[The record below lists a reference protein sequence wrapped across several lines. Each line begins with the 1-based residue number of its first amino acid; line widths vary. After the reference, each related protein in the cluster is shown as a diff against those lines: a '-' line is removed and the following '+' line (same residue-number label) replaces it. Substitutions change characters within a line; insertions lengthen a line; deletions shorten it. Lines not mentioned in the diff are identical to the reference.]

1 LVAAYVLAQPAPVP
15 VPRPR
20 ERVIPDNILYFPRP
34 DPTPKPMVPAPVPV
48 PAPAPVT
55 VTPKPTPA
63 ETHIF
68 RMGNHNYF
76 QLTPRPQDASGL
88 SFQFTR
94 PPFGSKYMETTL
106 EAVNATGVLTAVPD
120 GGDHVSVRP
129 RNITELSEWI
139 ATRPNANESPIPIA
153 CCCTRLRGK
162 EFSCMQDSNKHDL
175 SALSWDRSPVLQL
188 EAIHGIVADEML
200 DPSLL
205 LQDNIPK
212 SCWKNAALILAQ
224 WGSPRIDGVVPDL
237 FRWLQ
242 DMNWPGALEVLV
254 LLYDLPEEI
263 TKGPLQDAIAKARE
277 TSDDEWMDNLTYF
290 ANRNEWEQKFRDWL
304 EKNRGITADYFS
316 KVFP

>member
-1 LVAAYVLAQPAPVP
+1 
-15 VPRPR
+15 
-20 ERVIPDNILYFPRP
+20 
-34 DPTPKPMVPAPVPV
+34 
-48 PAPAPVT
+48 
-55 VTPKPTPA
+55 
-63 ETHIF
+63 
-68 RMGNHNYF
+68 
-76 QLTPRPQDASGL
+76 
-88 SFQFTR
+88 
-94 PPFGSKYMETTL
+94 
-106 EAVNATGVLTAVPD
+106 
-120 GGDHVSVRP
+120 
-129 RNITELSEWI
+129 
-139 ATRPNANESPIPIA
+139 
-153 CCCTRLRGK
+153 
-162 EFSCMQDSNKHDL
+162 MQDSNKHDL

-224 WGSPRIDGVVPDL
+224 WGSPRIDVVVPDL

-304 EKNRGITADYFS
+304 EKNGGITADYFS